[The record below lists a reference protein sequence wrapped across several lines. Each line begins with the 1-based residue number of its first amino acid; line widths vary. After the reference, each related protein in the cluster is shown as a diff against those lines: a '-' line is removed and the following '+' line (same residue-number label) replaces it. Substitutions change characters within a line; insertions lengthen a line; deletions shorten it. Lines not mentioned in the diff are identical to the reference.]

1 MKSTSVKKGTMV
13 VSYMFLMIMSNVKL
27 LNKSCDEGFFD
38 FRYLTFT
45 LIMIMNAGPLCDW
58 SVLGMYSF
66 TGVQISNQ

>member
-1 MKSTSVKKGTMV
+1 
-13 VSYMFLMIMSNVKL
+13 MIMSNVKL